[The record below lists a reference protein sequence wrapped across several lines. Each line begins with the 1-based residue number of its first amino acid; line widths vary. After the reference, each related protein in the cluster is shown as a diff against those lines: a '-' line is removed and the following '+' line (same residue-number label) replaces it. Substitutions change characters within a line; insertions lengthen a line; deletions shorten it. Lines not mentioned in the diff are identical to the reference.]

1 MQKIPSELTKENDMA
16 TATLTA
22 YVEPVDLNSNPPS
35 ATVEIEPVLISGES
49 FSNDYYIFDVTTN
62 RALSY
67 DPELLKLAG
76 ETPWRLGSG
85 DPFEPNDGEHVKIES
100 EYEFI
105 DQDED
110 EDRVRETANAALAK
124 FGLRLG
130 AFDEGW
136 SALTPLYIE
145 GTIYDQWTLEPI
157 EE

>member
-1 MQKIPSELTKENDMA
+1 MA

-35 ATVEIEPVLISGES
+35 TTVEIEPVLISGES
-49 FSNDYYIFDVTTN
+49 FSNDYYIFDVNTN

-67 DPELLKLAG
+67 DPELLKLTG
-76 ETPWRLGSG
+76 ETPWRLGAE
-85 DPFEPNDGEHVKIES
+85 DPFEPDDGEHVSIES

-110 EDRVRETANAALAK
+110 EGRVRETANAALAK

-130 AFDEGW
+130 EFEEGW
-136 SALTPLYIE
+136 ATLTPLSIE
-145 GTIYDQWTLEPI
+145 GATYDQWTLEPV